1 MLLPTLRDAS
11 KKKSEEQGWPT
22 AQSLKVISNKRDLV
36 VGHCYVS
43 HAYLQHRFIPYGT
56 ISMVATRKKR
66 AGGRTRPTGPHLAI
80 PTEKRVLDVEE
91 ATENGSSVENG
102 PSAVATFR

>member
-1 MLLPTLRDAS
+1 MLLATLRDAS
-11 KKKSEEQGWPT
+11 KKKSEKQGWPT

-43 HAYLQHRFIPYGT
+43 HAYLQHTFIPYGT
-56 ISMVATRKKR
+56 ISMVAAR
-66 AGGRTRPTGPHLAI
+66 AGGRTGPHLAI
-80 PTEKRVLDVEE
+80 PTDKRALDVEE
-91 ATENGSSVENG
+91 ATEKGSSVENG